1 MSWVADLSNLDK
13 HNQLIDVLQAF
24 AISFDDSDA
33 RRAPPPLDGTKPI
46 VWADLYA
53 MLRIE
58 YRNPRKRDLLDE
70 LRDIESSVDRTLTI
84 FDVELFNQKPTMYPG
99 LRFLGEF

>member
-1 MSWVADLSNLDK
+1 MTRTPDE
-13 HNQLIDVLQAF
+13 
-24 AISFDDSDA
+24 
-33 RRAPPPLDGTKPI
+33 RRRHSI
-46 VWADLYA
+46 
-53 MLRIE
+53 
-58 YRNPRKRDLLDE
+58 E